1 MRAGDSVRARE
12 TLRGAAAAARQA
24 GAPEQLARA
33 AELYGGRFVWA
44 RAISDD
50 ELLPLLEEALAA
62 LGEGDSTLKVRIM
75 GRLST
80 ARRSD
85 PSRDRRDALSR
96 EAVEMAR
103 RIGDGRTLAYA
114 LDAQVSGMDG
124 PPNVADQEAAA
135 RELIAVAQAAGDRE
149 REFSGRE
156 NLLNTANVRGDTAT
170 VNAEFGALV
179 EMADELRQPAQQWL
193 VAVFRAT
200 HALNAGD
207 LERAEELIEAAYSLG
222 RNVDSWSAGV
232 CRGTELLVLRR
243 AQGRLSELEEAHP
256 LEQFASPLV
265 VRCVRIRLDAEAG
278 RSAEAAHALSE
289 LAGKDL
295 ANLHL
300 DEEWT
305 FGMSLLAEGC
315 ALLRGRRSRL
325 VKLYD
330 VMSPYSG
337 LNVIAVPEVLFGSV
351 DRVLGVLA
359 GMLGRW
365 EDAEGHFTAALEMDR
380 RMDARPW
387 AAHTRHDH
395 AAMLL
400 ARDGPGRP
408 GARRR
413 APGRRDLDL
422 RRAGNGELG
431 EAGRGPRRGSVRELD
446 ALDALI
452 LDRAVAGAGGRAL
465 DGVDRLHPARRP
477 GRTPCACRRA
487 TARLRW

>member
-1 MRAGDSVRARE
+1 
-12 TLRGAAAAARQA
+12 
-24 GAPEQLARA
+24 
-33 AELYGGRFVWA
+33 
-44 RAISDD
+44 
-50 ELLPLLEEALAA
+50 
-62 LGEGDSTLKVRIM
+62 
-75 GRLST
+75 
-80 ARRSD
+80 
-85 PSRDRRDALSR
+85 
-96 EAVEMAR
+96 
-103 RIGDGRTLAYA
+103 
-114 LDAQVSGMDG
+114 
-124 PPNVADQEAAA
+124 
-135 RELIAVAQAAGDRE
+135 LIAVAQAAGDRE

-156 NLLNTANVRGDTAT
+156 NLLNFANVRGDTST

-200 HALNAGD
+200 RALNAGD

-243 AQGRLSELEEAHP
+243 AQGRLSELEKAHP

-265 VRCVRIRLDAEAG
+265 VRSVRIRLDAETG
-278 RSAEAAHALSE
+278 RSAEAAQALSE
-289 LAGKDL
+289 LAGEDL

-305 FGMSLLAEGC
+305 FCMSLLAEAC
-315 ALLRGRRSRL
+315 ALLGDASPAR
-325 VKLYD
+325 KLYD
-330 VMSPYSG
+330 VLSPYSG

-387 AAHTRHDH
+387 AAHSLHDH

-400 ARDGPGRP
+400 ARDGPGDRE
-408 GARRR
+408 R
-413 APGRRDLDL
+413 ADGLLAD
-422 RRAGNGELG
+422 AIATYEGLG
-431 EAGRGPRRGSVRELD
+431 MESWAK
-446 ALDALI
+446 
-452 LDRAVAGAGGRAL
+452 RAVALAEGQSESSTRSM
-465 DGVDRLHPARRP
+465 R
-477 GRTPCACRRA
+477 
-487 TARLRW
+487 

>member
-1 MRAGDSVRARE
+1 M
-12 TLRGAAAAARQA
+12 
-24 GAPEQLARA
+24 
-33 AELYGGRFVWA
+33 
-44 RAISDD
+44 
-50 ELLPLLEEALAA
+50 LEEALAA
-62 LGEGDSTLKVRIM
+62 LGEGDSALKVRIM

-103 RIGDGRTLAYA
+103 RIGDDLTLAYA

-124 PPNVADQEAAA
+124 PPNVADHEAAA

-156 NLLNTANVRGDTAT
+156 NLLNFANVRGDTAT

-200 HALNAGD
+200 RALNAGD

-265 VRCVRIRLDAEAG
+265 VRSVRIRLDAEAG
-278 RSAEAAHALSE
+278 RNAEAAQPLSE
-289 LAGKDL
+289 LAAEDL
-295 ANLHL
+295 ATLHL

-305 FGMSLLAEGC
+305 FGMSLLAEGS
-315 ALLRGRRSRL
+315 ALLGDAGSAR
-325 VKLYD
+325 KLYD
-330 VMSPYSG
+330 VLSPYSG

-400 ARDGPGRP
+400 ARDGRDD
-408 GARRR
+408 RER
-413 APGRRDLDL
+413 AEGLLADAISTYEDLGMESWAK
-422 RRAGNGELG
+422 RA
-431 EAGRGPRRGSVRELD
+431 A
-446 ALDALI
+446 ALA
-452 LDRAVAGAGGRAL
+452 
-465 DGVDRLHPARRP
+465 DGQSESSTRSMR
-477 GRTPCACRRA
+477 
-487 TARLRW
+487 